1 MEANLNYQLISAV
14 QFPGCKDLP
23 NKILHDIKLN
33 TPGLM
38 NNGGAGTLLPKNNH
52 TPTKEVKRNLS
63 SSSLSSMSTNV
74 SSASSFNPG
83 SGGVTQGSIPSGAIS
98 ASSANIPTSG
108 SSMNNQHLHHHHNPT
123 LSKSST
129 SLADKQ
135 RPGLFKQKS
144 NSNQSFLK
152 NAASNLHKRNLSFG
166 AVKQLGGS
174 LLQQQQ
180 QNQQNQQQYAP
191 ASPQFQ
197 PTGGAS
203 TPPLPT
209 STETL
214 NTNDV
219 RIPPTFFPDNSL
231 YTNLPAVLLSS
242 HHVAFNN
249 SFKLRKD
256 LNTKMIPR
264 LEVLL
269 KQVSHKIKEIKTSL
283 KNDAFANAE
292 LLKEI
297 SKTGQILSRYTA
309 AVETYCG
316 SKPVVKGYLRDYD
329 GAGGGGGDDEE
340 FAALDDPLLVKLDV
354 DSRLKTQLIF
364 ENYMIASYVN
374 LQNISK
380 DLFTY
385 LLKELNWVV
394 DKFGKLDFNS
404 EFYQFLKT
412 KISSSS
418 TADWEYFIT
427 HNNCFVNTYYATDVN
442 PKRENRTIKLVT
454 LPYAN
459 SIQNKCLRFGLM
471 YKKQKLMKNY
481 TRHYYVL
488 SCNYL
493 HEFKF
498 NEEINQQMK
507 KSKDKIG
514 GFIGYEDEP
523 VKSYNLNDY
532 QIAIK
537 DESSFKF
544 TLTKTSNKS
553 KKTFKCATVDD
564 YNSWVED
571 LSELLKFGND
581 HYARFAFIERKANQ
595 AAAAAGAGTP
605 TTRKSKKHSS
615 NPAGL
620 TLDLGNASN
629 PALSGMFTPKIKTPN
644 ESPSHKEEVNPF
656 EGITALP
663 QGQQQQGQP
672 QHQSHYGNKSLSTSP
687 QMTPKGASAGSAAAA
702 GSAAGSAVASPIHA
716 TFSATEQQNQHEEY
730 LKLQQ
735 ALVQQESAISSL
747 KSQEQQNI
755 ELIQQKLQNIHDQ
768 QVHLE
773 EQEKTQQQQQQR
785 SNSSSSTSSSPSFPG
800 LGVHKPSSDSLN
812 SFIIEPNRVPV
823 AHAAVNGLQSSD
835 VSGGANV
842 PMFSL
847 DDHSARSHQSSN
859 GEANGEA
866 NGRSNNNGNTKDTN
880 IPTVFVSQE

>member
-1 MEANLNYQLISAV
+1 MIPHSTFHFSKEKVLPSSDPRSPFYYNLPPYDSKPIDNLIEFFKLWKYFIKSIIYYFKEILLVKELEANLNYQLISAV

-23 NKILHDIKLN
+23 NKILQDIKLN
-33 TPGLM
+33 TPGM
-38 NNGGAGTLLPKNNH
+38 SGTLLPKNQ

-63 SSSLSSMSTNV
+63 SSSLSTMNSNST
-74 SSASSFNPG
+74 
-83 SGGVTQGSIPSGAIS
+83 VTPV
-98 ASSANIPTSG
+98 
-108 SSMNNQHLHHHHNPT
+108 HLKT
-123 LSKSST
+123 TT
-129 SLADKQ
+129 SLDKQ
-135 RPGLFKQKS
+135 RPGLFKSKS

-152 NAASNLHKRNLSFG
+152 NAANNLHKRNSSFG
-166 AVKQLGGS
+166 AVKQLGG
-174 LLQQQQ
+174 QQ
-180 QNQQNQQQYAP
+180 P
-191 ASPQFQ
+191 PSPQLQ
-197 PTGGAS
+197 PTGAS

-209 STETL
+209 NTETL

-219 RIPPTFFPDNSL
+219 RIPPTYFPDNSL

-256 LNTKMIPR
+256 LSNKIIPR

-283 KNDAFANAE
+283 KNDAFANTE
-292 LLKEI
+292 LLREI
-297 SKTGQILSRYTA
+297 SKTGQVLSRYTA
-309 AVETYCG
+309 AIETYCG
-316 SKPVVKGYLRDYD
+316 TKPVVKGYMRDFD
-329 GAGGGGGDDEE
+329 GDDDE

-354 DSRLKTQLIF
+354 DSRLKQQLIF

-418 TADWEYFIT
+418 TADWEYFIS
-427 HNNCFVNTYYATDVN
+427 HNNCFVNVYYSTDMN
-442 PKRENRTIKLVT
+442 PKRENRTIKLVV
-454 LPYAN
+454 LPYAD
-459 SIQNKCLRFGLM
+459 SVQNKCLHFGLM

-532 QIAIK
+532 EIAVK

-544 TLTKTSNKS
+544 TLTKISNKS
-553 KKTFKCATVDD
+553 KKTFKCATAED

-581 HYARFAFIERKANQ
+581 HYARFAFVERKAQ
-595 AAAAAGAGTP
+595 AVQP
-605 TTRKSKKHSS
+605 VRKRKG
-615 NPAGL
+615 AGL

-629 PALSGMFTPKIKTPN
+629 PALTGMFTPKIKTPN
-644 ESPSHKEEVNPF
+644 ESPQKEENPF
-656 EGITALP
+656 DGISAVPQRSLP
-663 QGQQQQGQP
+663 A
-672 QHQSHYGNKSLSTSP
+672 SP
-687 QMTPKGASAGSAAAA
+687 RMTPPNV
-702 GSAAGSAVASPIHA
+702 AVSPPVA
-716 TFSATEQQNQHEEY
+716 TFSASEQQDQHEEY

-735 ALVQQESAISSL
+735 ALIQQETTISNL
-747 KSQEQQNI
+747 KSQEEQNI
-755 ELIQQKLQNIHDQ
+755 ELIQQKLQNIQDQ
-768 QVHLE
+768 QAHLE
-773 EQEKTQQQQQQR
+773 EQEKQI
-785 SNSSSSTSSSPSFPG
+785 SSGSSSPSFPG
-800 LGVHKPSSDSLN
+800 LGVQKPSSDSLH
-812 SFIIEPNRVPV
+812 SFVIDTNTVPV
-823 AHAAVNGLQSSD
+823 AHAAVNELQSN
-835 VSGGANV
+835 AP
-842 PMFSL
+842 PMFTF
-847 DDHSARSHQSSN
+847 DDSSHQSS
-859 GEANGEA
+859 ESDAKKEP
-866 NGRSNNNGNTKDTN
+866 

>member
-1 MEANLNYQLISAV
+1 MIPQSSFNFEKEKVLPSSDPRSPFYYNLPPYDSKPIDNLIEFFKLWKYFIKSIIYYFKEILLVKELEANLNYQLISAV

-33 TPGLM
+33 TPGM
-38 NNGGAGTLLPKNNH
+38 NGTLLPKNH

-63 SSSLSSMSTNV
+63 SSSLSSMNTNA
-74 SSASSFNPG
+74 SSAASFNPAS
-83 SGGVTQGSIPSGAIS
+83 SGTQVSIPSGPIT

-108 SSMNNQHLHHHHNPT
+108 SSMHPTHL
-123 LSKSST
+123 KSTT
-129 SLADKQ
+129 SLSDKQ
-135 RPGLFKQKS
+135 RPGLFKTKS

-152 NAASNLHKRNLSFG
+152 NAANNLHKRNTSFG
-166 AVKQLGGS
+166 AVRQLG
-174 LLQQQQ
+174 QQQQ
-180 QNQQNQQQYAP
+180 QP
-191 ASPQFQ
+191 PSPQFQ
-197 PTGGAS
+197 PSGAS
-203 TPPLPT
+203 TPPLPA
-209 STETL
+209 SAEAL

-256 LNTKMIPR
+256 LNTKIIPR

-283 KNDAFANAE
+283 KNDAFANTE

-309 AVETYCG
+309 AIETYCG
-316 SKPVVKGYLRDYD
+316 TKPIVKGYLRDYD
-329 GAGGGGGDDEE
+329 GTGDDEE

-364 ENYMIASYVN
+364 ENYMIASYAN

-427 HNNCFVNTYYATDVN
+427 HNNCFVNTYYATENN
-442 PKRENRTIKLVT
+442 PKRENRTIKLVI
-454 LPYAN
+454 LPYAD
-459 SIQNKCLRFGLM
+459 SVQNKCLRFGLM

-481 TRHYYVL
+481 TRHFYVL

-532 QIAIK
+532 QIAVK

-544 TLTKTSNKS
+544 TLTKTSNKL
-553 KKTFKCATVDD
+553 KKTFKCATAED

-581 HYARFAFIERKANQ
+581 HYARFAFIQRKADQ
-595 AAAAAGAGTP
+595 TIRQP
-605 TTRKSKKHSS
+605 IRKSKKQN
-615 NPAGL
+615 NPGL
-620 TLDLGNASN
+620 TLELGNASN

-644 ESPSHKEEVNPF
+644 ESPVQKEENPF
-656 EGITALP
+656 EGLTALP
-663 QGQQQQGQP
+663 QGQSANGQ
-672 QHQSHYGNKSLSTSP
+672 KSLTASP
-687 QMTPKGASAGSAAAA
+687 QMTPKDAA
-702 GSAAGSAVASPIHA
+702 ASPIHA

-735 ALVQQESAISSL
+735 ALVQQETAISHL

-773 EQEKTQQQQQQR
+773 EQEQQEKQQQQR
-785 SNSSSSTSSSPSFPG
+785 SNSNSSASSSPSFPG

-812 SFIIEPNRVPV
+812 SFIIEPNTVPV

-835 VSGGANV
+835 AP
-842 PMFSL
+842 PMFSFE
-847 DDHSARSHQSSN
+847 DHSDQTSHNATN
-859 GEANGEA
+859 GKSTHNRDAKE
-866 NGRSNNNGNTKDTN
+866 SN
-880 IPTVFVSQE
+880 IPTVFVSEE